1 MEKPSDLVLG
11 KTDDIPAVM
20 RVESSTLEPITI
32 NDNNARFVFENKGIL
47 SRDTCLQFQLIT
59 SGGSGMLPIGSGI
72 YSLIKKA
79 TLRVGAKR
87 ICEITDLGYYR
98 SMTHAYNTPSYRAN
112 YVRFMKGINNTLVPL
127 QVGTSVGGATNN
139 NPDAGKFQPTGVQ
152 VESNTFSPDDS
163 VLPVDMKLTG
173 SADTTP
179 CWTIYLRELFPI
191 LDSIELPLFLMN
203 EEVVVDLEFNK
214 QTAAADQAVNG
225 TGTLCVNEFNGAT
238 TAPPNIP
245 APVNNT
251 CTLVKESCLMYVDTI
266 YYANERM
273 EDIDRQVDA
282 TRGMALKYTDV
293 IANVASMGTTDAI
306 TGTELNER
314 EVIHQLPLSGFNV
327 KNIMWCFNANDRTS
341 IITGGNVS
349 KVPRHYNPF
358 YGKYAM
364 LATPKPN
371 TFDVRVNDTL
381 IFPEPITNPALKA
394 HEARQVYNSP
404 VYLHNALYSLDTCV
418 EKTANF
424 DFQANALPFSESLY
438 TNSAGHGGSY
448 RLFKG
453 IDSMELAGGQHFSA
467 VNLSTM
473 PGDANDDAIYIN
485 QKPIEVLH
493 RKFATNTHNNYNY
506 NAYYFAEVVKG
517 FALKNGNVII
527 QQGPSVVMAQ

>member
-1 MEKPSDLVLG
+1 MDKTSDLVLG
-11 KTDDIPAVM
+11 ETDDVPAVM

-32 NDNNARFVFENKGIL
+32 NDSNARFVFENKGIL
-47 SRDTCLQFQLIT
+47 SRDTCLQFQLTT
-59 SGGSGMLPIGSGI
+59 SAGTAFLPVGSGI

-87 ICEITDLGYYR
+87 VCEINDLGYYR

-112 YVRFMKGINNTLVPL
+112 YVRYMKGINNTLVPL
-127 QVGTSVGGATNN
+127 QVGTSVGGVTNN
-139 NPDAGKFQPTGVQ
+139 NTDAGKFQPTGVQ
-152 VESNTFSPDDS
+152 VSTTTFDPEDS
-163 VLPVDMKLTG
+163 TIPKDMALTA

-203 EEVVVDLEFNK
+203 EEVVVELAFNK
-214 QTAAADQAVNG
+214 QTAAADQATNG
-225 TGTLCVNEFNGAT
+225 TGTLCVNEFNGAV
-238 TAPPNIP
+238 TAPPAIP

-251 CTLVKESCLMYVDTI
+251 CSLVKESCLMYVDTI

-282 TRGMALKYTDV
+282 TRGMSLKYTDV
-293 IANVASMGTTDAI
+293 IANVASMGTVEPIA
-306 TGTELNER
+306 GVELNER

-327 KNIMWCFNANDRTS
+327 KNIMWCFNASDRTS

-349 KVPRHYNPF
+349 KVPRHYNPL

-364 LATPKPN
+364 LATPKSN
-371 TFDVRVNDTL
+371 TFDIRVNDTL

-404 VYLHNALYSLDTCV
+404 VYLHNGLYSLDSMTT
-418 EKTANF
+418 KSANF
-424 DFQANALPFSESLY
+424 PVQANASPFSTSLY
-438 TNSAGHGGSY
+438 PISAGHGGTY
-448 RLFKG
+448 RLYKG
-453 IDSMELAGGQHFSA
+453 INSFELAGGQHFSA

-473 PGDANDDAIYIN
+473 PGDANDDAMYIN

-493 RKFATNTHNNYNY
+493 RKFATNTDNNYQY

-517 FALKNGNVII
+517 FSLKNGNVVI